1 MKPDLPLSLA
11 YVSKQ
16 KNTKYTYGSFSQ
28 HNTNPLK
35 VLTNFTITQMSK
47 GLCDANF
54 SLLHLFLLLTTD
66 FFKVLKTVFKRFK
79 IFWMVFI
86 MKGK

>member
-11 YVSKQ
+11 NVSKK
-16 KNTKYTYGSFSQ
+16 KNTKYIYDSFSQ

-66 FFKVLKTVFKRFK
+66 FFKVLKTVFKRF
-79 IFWMVFI
+79 
-86 MKGK
+86 